1 MRKII
6 HCDADCFFAAVE
18 MRDDPSLRHIPMAV
32 GGSAERRGVIATCNY
47 EARRFGVRSAM
58 SSWQAMKL
66 CPGLVLLPVSMDKY
80 RIASNALRRIF
91 LDYTDSV
98 EMVSVDEAYLDVTT
112 TDKQRGSATLIAQAI
127 RERARREI
135 GITVSAGVATNKF
148 LAKVASEW
156 RKPDGLFVIAPG
168 SESTFVHGLPVRYIH
183 GVGKVTASRLTQLG
197 IATCGDLQR
206 LSLAELIEH
215 FGSFGVRLRDL
226 CHGIDERPLRLERV
240 RKSLSVEHTYESDL
254 TSVDA
259 CIAEA
264 PMLYQRLL
272 TRLERLPRT
281 YQVRK
286 IQVKLKFSNFT
297 QTTLEQP
304 CENPCP
310 QRVATMIADGM
321 ARQNLPVRLLGIGVQ
336 FKPLPC
342 DLGEQLSLFPNGPK
356 HPGPRSVPHPVGVQQ
371 EAAEVGKGQPERGR
385 ALVRGEQYPGH
396 PEHHAQ

>member
-1 MRKII
+1 MAVMRKII

-32 GGSAERRGVIATCNY
+32 GGSPDRRGVIATCNY

-66 CPGLVLLPVSMDKY
+66 CPGLVLLPVNMDKY

-98 EMVSVDEAYLDVTT
+98 EMVSVDEAYLDVSA

-127 RERARREI
+127 RERAHREI

-156 RKPDGLFVIAPG
+156 RKPDGLFVIPPG
-168 SESTFVHGLPVRYIH
+168 TESSFVRSLPVRQIH
-183 GVGKVTASRLTQLG
+183 GVGKVTANRLTQLG

-206 LSLAELIEH
+206 LPVAELVEH

-226 CHGIDERPLRLERV
+226 CQGIDDRPLRLERV
-240 RKSLSVEHTYESDL
+240 RKSLSVEHTYETDL
-254 TSVDA
+254 TSVDS
-259 CIAEA
+259 CVAEL
-264 PMLYQRLL
+264 PVLYRRLV
-272 TRLERLPRT
+272 TRLERLPDT
-281 YQVRK
+281 YQLRK
-286 IQVKLKFSNFT
+286 VQVKLKFSNFT

-304 CENPCP
+304 CDAPCAE
-310 QRVATMIADGM
+310 RFATMIAEGM
-321 ARQNLPVRLLGIGVQ
+321 TRGNLPVRLLGIGVQ
-336 FKPLPC
+336 FKPPPC
-342 DLGEQLSLFPNGPK
+342 DLVEQLSLFAGNGPSAFFT
-356 HPGPRSVPHPVGVQQ
+356 G
-371 EAAEVGKGQPERGR
+371 
-385 ALVRGEQYPGH
+385 
-396 PEHHAQ
+396 AQSLTQ